1 MTGRRRAALFSGFPR
16 AARARG
22 RGGLMTAI
30 SRRRAN
36 EM

>member
-22 RGGLMTAI
+22 RGGL
-30 SRRRAN
+30 
-36 EM
+36 